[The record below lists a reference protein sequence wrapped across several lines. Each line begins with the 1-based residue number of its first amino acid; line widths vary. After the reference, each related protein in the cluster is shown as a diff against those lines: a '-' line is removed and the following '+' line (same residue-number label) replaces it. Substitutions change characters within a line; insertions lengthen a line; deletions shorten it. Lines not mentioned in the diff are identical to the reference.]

1 MREVLIVEEYLDEL
15 LALVRPDARAEVV
28 PLDAA
33 YDRVLGTDIATP
45 VSIPVFDNSAMD
57 GYAVRWSDVS
67 APTSLR
73 VVGEVPAGSGE
84 DPAAGP
90 GECVRIMTGAPL
102 PSFADAVVPVEDTDG
117 GLETVTVRVA
127 PQRGAHV
134 RRAGDDLAA
143 GAVLARAGA
152 VLSPALIGVLA
163 ASGITSVDVR
173 PRPRVAVSA
182 TGDELVSDGTPLRR
196 GQIYES
202 NSLALAAALT
212 RDGTEVL
219 RGAPVA
225 DRAEALV
232 GWLDEASAQA
242 DLIVLSGGVSV
253 GAYDV
258 VRDVL
263 AAAGGTFRHVRMQP
277 GKPQGWAVW
286 SGTPVIALP
295 GNPLSASLS
304 YEMFVRPVLDRI
316 LGRPARP
323 LVTGVAATG
332 WTSPAG
338 RRQLVPVVVSGGQD
352 GRLYVRPSHARGS
365 ASHLVSSLAGA
376 DALAVVAEHVTSV
389 CEGDLVTVRWL

>member
-1 MREVLIVEEYLDEL
+1 MRELKTVEEYLDEL
-15 LALVRPDARAEVV
+15 LALVRPDARTEAVS
-28 PLDAA
+28 LAAA
-33 YDRVLGTDIATP
+33 YGRVLGTDVTTP

-57 GYAVRWSDVS
+57 GYAVRWSDVT
-67 APTSLR
+67 APTTLR
-73 VVGEVPAGSGE
+73 VVGEVPAGSGD
-84 DPAAGP
+84 DPAAGQ
-90 GECVRIMTGAPL
+90 GECVRIMTGAPV
-102 PSFADAVVPVEDTDG
+102 PTFADTVVPVEDTDG
-117 GLETVTVRVA
+117 GLATVAVQVA

-134 RRAGDDLAA
+134 RKAGDDLAA

-152 VLSPALIGVLA
+152 VLTPALVGALA

-182 TGDELVSDGTPLRR
+182 TGDELVSDGSRLGR

-212 RDGTEVL
+212 RDGADVL
-219 RGAPVA
+219 RGAPIA
-225 DRAEALV
+225 DRAKALV
-232 GWLDEASAQA
+232 GWLDEACARA
-242 DLIVLSGGVSV
+242 DLVVLSGGVSV

-304 YEMFVRPVLDRI
+304 YEVFVRPVLDRI
-316 LGRPARP
+316 LGRAARP
-323 LVTGVAATG
+323 SVTGVAATG
-332 WTSPAG
+332 WTSPGG
-338 RRQLVPVVVSGGQD
+338 RRQLVPVVMTGGED

-365 ASHLVSSLAGA
+365 ASHLVSSLAAA
-376 DALAVVAEHVTSV
+376 DALAVVAEDVTSV
-389 CEGDLVTVRWL
+389 AEGDLVTVRWL